1 MPEVLTNNPTTLPIV
16 AVLTIMGVI
25 AVLMMGKKLAKFI
38 VGAIAIALILGY
50 LGVMKLNMDQGLAH
64 FDFTPL
70 KDMASEKVRVVKND
84 PQINLKGEWVPLK
97 EIEVLEKAK
106 GGKIAL
112 EYDGERF
119 EIMDSGL
126 DSALK
131 VYENIVGKD

>member
-1 MPEVLTNNPTTLPIV
+1 MPEVLTDNPTTLPIV
-16 AVLTIMGVI
+16 VVLAIMGVI
-25 AVLMMGKKLAKFI
+25 AVLMVGKKLAKFI
-38 VGAIAIALILGY
+38 VGVIAIALILGY
-50 LGVMKLNMDQGLAH
+50 IGVMKLDMDQGLAH

-70 KDMASEKVRVVKND
+70 KDMASEKVRVVEND
-84 PQINLKGEWVPLK
+84 PQINLNGDWVPLN
-97 EIEVLEKAK
+97 EVEVLEKAK

-131 VYENIVGKD
+131 VYDNIVGRK